1 MKSGEVVCKVFFM
14 YEYGCILS
22 FSFAVTAGDH
32 WNPLGTVTVVL
43 HLKLQLVYS
52 VSRPADISVAIFH
65 GCSYAASYTRN
76 VMSTFLILLRPCSN
90 WSVVSLRFRALEQ
103 PYCEGKSWKVKAKC
117 QAYSQQGADT
127 EIIFSGVFLSML
139 HSKIPAANEHKMVS
153 WLQNGTWAVCVKSIY
168 G

>member
-1 MKSGEVVCKVFFM
+1 M
-14 YEYGCILS
+14 
-22 FSFAVTAGDH
+22 TAGDH